1 MKRILVILIIYFAG
15 SYLAFGQ
22 HCYGENLIPNPSLDS
37 FSICPDNYWQI
48 DRAVPWTQ
56 PLWQSASSVLNQC
69 MFDGSPTQI
78 DTMNWRHFNWRSRGI
93 SYLIVWDE
101 TNWRTY
107 IEVPLKKQLAAGQC
121 YYGEFYTLSFR
132 VSYKVI
138 DAIGIYFSDTLV
150 KLLNYTVVG
159 GDTLNWITPIYVT
172 PQISNPQ
179 GHILKDTANWEKVS
193 GTFIAIGT
201 ETAMIVGNFTLSD
214 QINWEILNN
223 WPNYSS
229 WYFFD
234 DFVLCKCEDT
244 IPPEKP
250 ESMVYIPNIFSP
262 NGDGQNDV
270 FRVRGENIE
279 TLQLTAYNRWGNKVF
294 EGSEPQAAWDGT
306 YNGKPCADGVYY
318 YMAAIGFVG
327 GKQEMRKG
335 NVTVVR

>member
-1 MKRILVILIIYFAG
+1 MKRVLAILIIYFAG

-37 FSICPDNYWQI
+37 FSICPDNLWQI

-56 PLWQSASSVLNQC
+56 PLWLSASSVYNQC
-69 MFDGSPTQI
+69 MFDGNPTQM
-78 DTMNWRHFNWRSRGI
+78 DTAWLKTVHWRSQGMAYNI
-93 SYLIVWDE
+93 IWAED
-101 TNWRTY
+101 NWRTY
-107 IEVPLKKQLAAGQC
+107 IEVPLKKQLEAGQC
-121 YYGEFYTLSFR
+121 YYGEFWVLTHK

-150 KLLNYTVVG
+150 KLHNDTVIG
-159 GDTLNWITPIYVT
+159 GDTIFWIMPIYVT

-193 GTFIAIGT
+193 GTFIAQGT
-201 ETAMIVGNFTLSD
+201 ETAMIVGNFKYNSEI
-214 QINWEILNN
+214 QWEILI
-223 WPNYSS
+223 NYPAQSS
-229 WYFFD
+229 RYFFD

>member
-1 MKRILVILIIYFAG
+1 MKRVLLILIIYFAG

-37 FSICPDNYWQI
+37 FSICPDNVWQI

-56 PLWQSASSVLNQC
+56 PLWQSASTVFNTC
-69 MFDGSPTQI
+69 MFDGGPTQM
-78 DTMNWRHFNWRSRGI
+78 DTTNLRKVHWRSSGLAFNI
-93 SYLIVWDE
+93 IWAED
-101 TNWRTY
+101 NWRTY
-107 IEVPLKKQLAAGQC
+107 IEVPLKNQLEAGQC
-121 YYGEFYTLSFR
+121 YYGEFYVLPTNF
-132 VSYKVI
+132 SYKVI

-172 PQISNPQ
+172 PQISNPM

-193 GTFIAIGT
+193 GTFIATGT

-244 IPPEKP
+244 IPPDTIKP
-250 ESMVYIPNIFSP
+250 I
-262 NGDGQNDV
+262 
-270 FRVRGENIE
+270 
-279 TLQLTAYNRWGNKVF
+279 
-294 EGSEPQAAWDGT
+294 EPQLEVYPNPANNNLFILFNGHSHLQSIDLEI
-306 YNGKPCADGVYY
+306 YNILGELV
-318 YMAAIGFVG
+318 MN
-327 GKQEMRKG
+327 KQIVSSNAPSSINIASIASGCYIIVLKNRSSILYKDKLI
-335 NVTVVR
+335 VIK

>member
-1 MKRILVILIIYFAG
+1 MKKICLIFFLYCFFNHY
-15 SYLAFGQ
+15 SYGQ
-22 HCYGENLIPNPSLDS
+22 HCYGENLIPNASLDS

-69 MFDGSPTQI
+69 MFDGTPTQI
-78 DTMNWRHFNWRSRGI
+78 DTFGCRKLHWRSQGM
-93 SYLIVWDE
+93 SYNIIWAED
-101 TNWRTY
+101 NWRTY
-107 IEVPLKKQLAAGQC
+107 IEVPLKKQLEVGQC
-121 YYGEFYTLSFR
+121 YYGEFWVLAHN

-138 DAIGIYFSDTLV
+138 DAIGMNFSDTLV
-150 KLLNYTVVG
+150 KLHNYTVVG

-172 PQISNPQ
+172 PQISNPS

-193 GTFIAIGT
+193 GTFISTGS

-244 IPPEKP
+244 IPPDTIKP
-250 ESMVYIPNIFSP
+250 IEPKLEVYPNPANENLFILYDGYDQAQAVDLEIF
-262 NGDGQNDV
+262 NV
-270 FRVRGENIE
+270 LGE
-279 TLQLTAYNRWGNKVF
+279 LVMNKQIISN
-294 EGSEPQAAWDGT
+294 SEPSSVSTDQLSPGCYILLLRTASKNLYKDRL
-306 YNGKPCADGVYY
+306 
-318 YMAAIGFVG
+318 III
-327 GKQEMRKG
+327 R
-335 NVTVVR
+335 

>member
-37 FSICPDNYWQI
+37 FSICPDNVWQI

-56 PLWQSASSVLNQC
+56 PLWQSASTVFNTC
-69 MFDGSPTQI
+69 MFDGGPTQM
-78 DTMNWRHFNWRSRGI
+78 DTTNLRKVHWRSSGLAFNI
-93 SYLIVWDE
+93 IWAED
-101 TNWRTY
+101 NWRTY
-107 IEVPLKKQLAAGQC
+107 IEVPLKKQLEAGQC
-121 YYGEFYTLSFR
+121 YYGEFYVLPTNF
-132 VSYKVI
+132 SYKVI

-172 PQISNPQ
+172 PQISNPM

-193 GTFIAIGT
+193 GTFIATGT

-262 NGDGQNDV
+262 NGDGQNDL
-270 FRVRGENIE
+270 FRVRGENLE
-279 TLQLTAYNRWGNKVF
+279 TLHLTVYNRWGNKVF
-294 EGSEPQAAWDGT
+294 DSQNPNEGWDGN
-306 YNGKPCADGVYY
+306 YKGKPCSPDVYVYHATIIFEDGT
-318 YMAAIGFVG
+318 
-327 GKQEMRKG
+327 ETSRKG
-335 NVTVVR
+335 NVTLVR